1 MSEREKVDTQREEAE
16 RLAQEDAE
24 REAAE
29 RAEEEAREKEGEE
42 EEEEKHPEL
51 KKATRGKKY
60 AIMVSPAQR
69 LGYALAYAKIP
80 LLQTLAPHVVDFDWR
95 PDGSFELTL
104 AKSLTFEV
112 GESTLSF
119 DGFVSGIAE
128 HDGLSELEGV
138 TSATGDTDN
147 KVLGIS
153 GSSQGEPVLMLALEG
168 VRKPLKVPTP
178 DINQTG

>member
-1 MSEREKVDTQREEAE
+1 MSEREKPDAQREEAE
-16 RLAQEDAE
+16 RLAREEAE

-29 RAEEEAREKEGEE
+29 REQQEQREQEEKEE
-42 EEEEKHPEL
+42 EEERHPEE

-69 LGYALAYAKIP
+69 LGYALAYSKIP
-80 LLQTLAPHVVDFDWR
+80 LLQTLAPHVTDFVWR
-95 PDGSFELTL
+95 PDGSFELSL
-104 AKSLTFEV
+104 AKSLSFEV
-112 GESTLSF
+112 GESTLNF

-128 HDGLSELEGV
+128 HDGLLELEGV
-138 TSATGDTDN
+138 TSGTGDADT

-153 GSSQGEPVLMLALEG
+153 GSLQGEPILMLSLEG